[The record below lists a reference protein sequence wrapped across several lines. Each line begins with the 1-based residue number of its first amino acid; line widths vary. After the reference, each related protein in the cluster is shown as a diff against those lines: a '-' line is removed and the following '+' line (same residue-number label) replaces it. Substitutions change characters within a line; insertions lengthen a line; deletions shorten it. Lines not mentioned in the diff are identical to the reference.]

1 MGLNKVRYVC
11 NTLKCSEQQVK
22 NSIEPFYANKKR
34 GGGAG
39 AELLEPQGYAP
50 AGNMLAIK
58 NYKFNST
65 NIFR

>member
-1 MGLNKVRYVC
+1 MGLNKDRYVC

-34 GGGAG
+34 GGGGG
-39 AELLEPQGYAP
+39 AGYAP